1 MKKRKGINLNRLHKM
16 KCRTNKNRIVTD
28 HFFVKVTDLEGVGAH
43 LKSFIRGTA
52 VLMFAVF
59 LTKLLG
65 FVFRIQFMRIAGE
78 EAVGIYMTVY
88 PAFIFFLSLVQLG
101 VPIAIA
107 KVIAELDVKGE
118 KAKIQSVMKTAY
130 FLTFI
135 TAIAFI
141 PASIAFVPYLAN
153 ELLGN
158 PASAGTLYAGIAIVP
173 IAAIG
178 GLIRGYFQGIARMEE
193 TAWSQIIEQTLRIA
207 LITWLLPVVFSAES
221 NAMNAAY
228 AMGITFLAELASVL
242 YLLYKYMARKRKRKT
257 NQPSEGFYPFEPILS
272 ISLPSSGSRLFGTFT
287 WFLEPII
294 FLRALAMS
302 GITAIAATSLYG
314 IISGV
319 LIPLL
324 LFPSFIPYAL
334 SVVLVP
340 AVSGAAA
347 SRHKEKL
354 RNRIHLA
361 LRLSAITGS
370 FAATVFFIH
379 GAELAEK
386 LFQVTEGA
394 QYMTILA
401 PVFFFYYIQ
410 SPLYS
415 ILQAT
420 GDAKAGMMNSVYGGI
435 AKLGV
440 MFILASQPGLQET
453 GAVLAIGF
461 GVLVTSFLHIA
472 TLRKN
477 KATATGFSMF
487 ALPYVSFVITAI
499 IRPIFFPIGHVSLWT
514 ECMITSIFLMIIL
527 LLTKQLRY
535 GDFMHF
541 KKLLK
546 FQR

>member
-1 MKKRKGINLNRLHKM
+1 M
-16 KCRTNKNRIVTD
+16 
-28 HFFVKVTDLEGVGAH
+28 
-43 LKSFIRGTA
+43 KSFIRGTA
-52 VLMFAVF
+52 VLMLAIF
-59 LTKLLG
+59 LSKLLG

-78 EAVGIYMTVY
+78 ESVGIYMTAY

-107 KVIAELDVKGE
+107 KIIAELDVKGE
-118 KAKIQSVMKTAY
+118 KEKIPTVMKSAY
-130 FLTFI
+130 FLTI
-135 TAIAFI
+135 IAALAFI
-141 PASIAFVPYLAN
+141 PASILFIPYLAEN
-153 ELLGN
+153 LLGN
-158 PASAGTLYAGIAIVP
+158 TATAGALYAGIAIVP

-193 TAWSQIIEQTLRIA
+193 TAWSQIIEQSIRIG
-207 LITWLLPVVFSAES
+207 LITWLLPVILSPES
-221 NAMNAAY
+221 TALNAAY
-228 AMGITFLAELASVL
+228 AMGITLLAELASVF
-242 YLLYKYMARKRKRKT
+242 YLLLKYAAQKRKRKT
-257 NQPSEGFYPFEPILS
+257 KKADRIFYPFEPILA

-294 FLRALAMS
+294 FLRALSVS
-302 GITAIAATSLYG
+302 GITAVAATSLYG
-314 IISGV
+314 VISGV

-347 SRHKEKL
+347 SSNQKKL
-354 RNRIHLA
+354 RSRIHLA
-361 LRLSAITGS
+361 LRLSAITGT

-379 GAELAEK
+379 GVK
-386 LFQVTEGA
+386 LTEVLFKVTEGA

-420 GDAKAGMMNSVYGGI
+420 GFAKAGMMNSVYGGI
-435 AKLGV
+435 AKLAV
-440 MFILASQPGLQET
+440 MFVLASQPGLQET

-477 KATATGFSMF
+477 RQTGTGFSMF
-487 ALPYVSFVITAI
+487 VLPYIAFILTVI
-499 IRPIFFPIGHVSLWT
+499 IRPIFLPIDQLNIWLDCT
-514 ECMITSIFLMIIL
+514 ITIVFLLFIL
-527 LLTKQLRY
+527 LVTRQLRY
-535 GDFMHF
+535 SDFKHF
-541 KKLLK
+541 KKIAK
-546 FQR
+546 I

>member
-1 MKKRKGINLNRLHKM
+1 M
-16 KCRTNKNRIVTD
+16 
-28 HFFVKVTDLEGVGAH
+28 
-43 LKSFIRGTA
+43 KSFIRGTA
-52 VLMFAVF
+52 VLMIAIF
-59 LTKLLG
+59 LSKLLG

-78 EAVGIYMTVY
+78 EAVGIYMTAY

-107 KVIAELDVKGE
+107 KVIAELDVRGE
-118 KAKIQSVMKTAY
+118 KEKIASVMKTAY
-130 FLTFI
+130 LLTFL

-141 PASIAFVPYLAN
+141 PASIVFIPYLAEN
-153 ELLGN
+153 LLGN
-158 PASAGTLYAGIAIVP
+158 AASANALYAGVAIVP
-173 IAAIG
+173 VAAIG

-207 LITWLLPVVFSAES
+207 LITWLLPIVFSAES

-242 YLLYKYMARKRKRKT
+242 YLIYKYLGQKRKRKT
-257 NQPSEGFYPFEPILS
+257 QNDQKKLYPLEPILT
-272 ISLPSSGSRLFGTFT
+272 ISLPSSGSKLFGTFT

-314 IISGV
+314 VISGV

-347 SRHKEKL
+347 SSNKKKL

-361 LRLSAITGS
+361 LRLSAITGT

-379 GAELAEK
+379 GEALAQK

-394 QYMTILA
+394 EYMTILA

-420 GDAKAGMMNSVYGGI
+420 GEAKAGMMNSVYGGI

-487 ALPYVSFVITAI
+487 ALPYFSFILTAI
-499 IRPIFFPIGHVSLWT
+499 IRPIFFPIGHVGIWL
-514 ECMITSIFLMIIL
+514 ECLITAVFLFIIL
-527 LLTKQLRY
+527 LLTRQLRY
-535 GDFMHF
+535 TDLLHF

>member
-1 MKKRKGINLNRLHKM
+1 
-16 KCRTNKNRIVTD
+16 
-28 HFFVKVTDLEGVGAH
+28 
-43 LKSFIRGTA
+43 
-52 VLMFAVF
+52 MFAVF
-59 LTKLLG
+59 LSKLLG

-78 EAVGIYMTVY
+78 EAVGIYMTAY

-118 KAKIQSVMKTAY
+118 KEKIQSVMKTAY
-130 FLTFI
+130 LLTFI

-141 PASIAFVPYLAN
+141 PASILFVPYLATN
-153 ELLGN
+153 LLGN
-158 PASAGTLYAGIAIVP
+158 PASAGALYAGIAIVP

-193 TAWSQIIEQTLRIA
+193 TAWSQILEQSLRIV

-242 YLLYKYMARKRKRKT
+242 YLLYKYAQQKRKRKT
-257 NQPSEGFYPFEPILS
+257 EKQNRALYPLEPILA
-272 ISLPSSGSRLFGTFT
+272 ISLPSSGSKLFGTFT

-294 FLRALAMS
+294 FLRALSLS

-314 IISGV
+314 VISGV

-324 LFPSFIPYAL
+324 LFPAFIPYAL

-347 SRHKEKL
+347 SSNKKKL

-361 LRLSAITGS
+361 LRLSAITGT
-370 FAATVFFIH
+370 FAATIFYVH
-379 GAELAEK
+379 GADLAQK

-440 MFILASQPGLQET
+440 MFVLASQPGLQET

-487 ALPYVSFVITAI
+487 VLPYLSFILTAI
-499 IRPIFFPIGHVSLWT
+499 IRPIFIPIGQVGLWMECSLT
-514 ECMITSIFLMIIL
+514 AFCLLIIL
-527 LLTKQLRY
+527 LLTRQIRF

-541 KKLLK
+541 KNLLK
-546 FQR
+546 MQR

>member
-1 MKKRKGINLNRLHKM
+1 M
-16 KCRTNKNRIVTD
+16 
-28 HFFVKVTDLEGVGAH
+28 
-43 LKSFIRGTA
+43 KSFIRGTA

-59 LTKLLG
+59 LSKLLG

-78 EAVGIYMTVY
+78 EAVGIYMTAY

-118 KAKIQSVMKTAY
+118 KEKIQSVMKTSY
-130 FLTFI
+130 LLTFF
-135 TAIAFI
+135 AALAFI
-141 PASIAFVPYLAN
+141 PTSILFVPYLATN
-153 ELLGN
+153 LLGN
-158 PASAGTLYAGIAIVP
+158 PASASALYAGIAIVP
-173 IAAIG
+173 ISAIG

-193 TAWSQIIEQTLRIA
+193 TAWSQIIEQSLRIA
-207 LITWLLPVVFSAES
+207 LITWLLPLVFSGES

-228 AMGITFLAELASVL
+228 AMGITLIAELASVL
-242 YLLYKYMARKRKRKT
+242 YLFFKYSQQKRKRKT
-257 NQPSEGFYPFEPILS
+257 IKSAKKLYPFEPILS
-272 ISLPSSGSRLFGTFT
+272 ISLPASGSRLFGTFT

-294 FLRALAMS
+294 FLRALTLS

-314 IISGV
+314 VISGV

-347 SRHKEKL
+347 SSNKKKL

-361 LRLSAITGS
+361 LRLSAITGT
-370 FAATVFFIH
+370 FAAAVFFIH
-379 GAELAEK
+379 GAALAEK

-394 QYMTILA
+394 HYMTILA

-420 GDAKAGMMNSVYGGI
+420 GDAKACMMNSVYGGI

-440 MFILASQPGLQET
+440 MFVLASQPGLQET

-477 KATATGFSMF
+477 KAAATGFSMF
-487 ALPYVSFVITAI
+487 ALPYISFILTAI
-499 IRPIFFPIGHVSLWT
+499 IRPIFIPVGNVGLIM
-514 ECMITSIFLMIIL
+514 ECVITTLFLFMILIL
-527 LLTKQLRY
+527 TRQLRY

-541 KKLLK
+541 KRLLK